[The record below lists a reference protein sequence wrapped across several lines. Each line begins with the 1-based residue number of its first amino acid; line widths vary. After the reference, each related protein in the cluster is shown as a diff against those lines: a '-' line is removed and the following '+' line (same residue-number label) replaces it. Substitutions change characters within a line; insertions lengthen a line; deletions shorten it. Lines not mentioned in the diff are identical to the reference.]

1 MLQSVWGS
9 SNGGDDIG
17 VQRGRRVTS
26 VSGAVQFM
34 IMIIIIII
42 VGEGGCIVG
51 GHPTRSFVMRSRH
64 SRPRILMAVIGSQSV
79 DGFGTARHLD

>member
-1 MLQSVWGS
+1 MLQRVWGS

-34 IMIIIIII
+34 IMIIIII

-64 SRPRILMAVIGSQSV
+64 PRPRILMAVIGSQSV